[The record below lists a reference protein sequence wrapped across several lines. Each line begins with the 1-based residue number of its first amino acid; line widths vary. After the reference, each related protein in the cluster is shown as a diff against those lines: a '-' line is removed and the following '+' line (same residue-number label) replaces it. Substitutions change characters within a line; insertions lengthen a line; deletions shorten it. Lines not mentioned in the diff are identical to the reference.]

1 MCKIETSRLR
11 LRQFAPDDLD
21 ELYRIYSHPNLIKY
35 VATEKPLCLED
46 TKAAIN
52 CQVEHWRKY
61 RFGVWA
67 VIHKKHQKLIGH
79 CGLKFLEN
87 TPLVQLGYLLLP
99 SYWGR
104 GLGTEAA
111 SAVLRY
117 GFEVTKLEKI
127 VAIAL
132 PENLASRRV
141 MEKVGMKYE
150 KEAYYYNHNVVF
162 YSISQKAYQSRTQGF
177 KPTTKHE
184 YLSCPI
190 PQILTP
196 VFR

>member
-1 MCKIETSRLR
+1 MYKIETTRLR
-11 LRQFAPDDLD
+11 LRQFTPDDLD
-21 ELYRIYSHPNLIKY
+21 DLYRIYSHPELIKY
-35 VATEKPLCLED
+35 ISNEKPPCLED

-52 CQVEHWRKY
+52 SLAEHWQKY

-67 VIHKKHQKLIGH
+67 VIHKKHRKLIGH

-99 SYWGR
+99 SYWGQ

-111 SAVLRY
+111 KAVLKH
-117 GFEVTKLEKI
+117 GFEVAKLEKI
-127 VAIAL
+127 VAIAK

-141 MEKVGMKYE
+141 MEKVGLKYE
-150 KEAYYYNHNVVF
+150 KDAYYYYNDVVF
-162 YSISQKAYQSRTQGF
+162 YSLSRDAYQSTSQGLKRVT
-177 KPTTKHE
+177 KPE